1 MQPLG
6 EQTLN
11 FHKTEAPTMYK
22 TAGMLGLI
30 LALLIVFSSST
41 SAADIPKKY
50 GVEIQLGGGYYLMD
64 DVNNSLPNE
73 FNIPGVP
80 TPDKINIGE
89 QVGLG
94 ISYRNLE
101 NFGWQ
106 FGFNKMAF
114 IGIQKFRI
122 EAQLPGTGVVSWS
135 EQTISGAEFYAL
147 ATWYKPM
154 SSFDLMFG
162 VGPAVYW
169 ASLDRS
175 NSIVNTSVGSVG
187 NPAGSFT
194 DANGKSLG
202 LMGSI
207 GIAIPVGSTM
217 DLVIQAGG
225 RYAKVTQ
232 LEYENPNTAQDEIVY
247 KNSGTG
253 SKMTVDFSGGF
264 IKLSLRS
271 YFKPSS
277 DWRSPKR

>member
-1 MQPLG
+1 M
-6 EQTLN
+6 
-11 FHKTEAPTMYK
+11 HK

-41 SAADIPKKY
+41 SAADSPKKY

-64 DVNNSLPNE
+64 DVNNALPNE
-73 FNIPGVP
+73 LNLPGVS
-80 TPDKINIGE
+80 PDKINIGE
-89 QVGLG
+89 QVGVG
-94 ISYRNLE
+94 ITYRSLE

-114 IGIQKFRI
+114 IGIQKYRI
-122 EAQLPGTGVVSWS
+122 EAQLANTPGKSWA
-135 EQTISGAEFYAL
+135 EQTVSGSEFYAL

-162 VGPAVYW
+162 VGPAIYW

-175 NSIVNTSVGSVG
+175 IDIINSAGGSHLTT
-187 NPAGSFT
+187 GSFA

-202 LMGSI
+202 VMGSI
-207 GIAIPVGSTM
+207 GIAIPVGSET
-217 DLVIQAGG
+217 DIVIQAGG
-225 RYAKVTQ
+225 RYAKVSQ
-232 LEYENPNTAQDEIVY
+232 LKYENPSTAQEEIVY

-253 SKMTVDFSGGF
+253 TKMTVDFSGGF
-264 IKLSLRS
+264 VKLSLRS

-277 DWRSPKR
+277 EWRSPKR

>member
-1 MQPLG
+1 M
-6 EQTLN
+6 
-11 FHKTEAPTMYK
+11 HK

-41 SAADIPKKY
+41 SAADSPKKY
-50 GVEIQLGGGYYLMD
+50 SVEIQLGGGYYLMD
-64 DVNNSLPNE
+64 DVNNALPNE
-73 FNIPGVP
+73 LNIPGVS
-80 TPDKINIGE
+80 PDKINIGE
-89 QVGLG
+89 QVGVG

-114 IGIQKFRI
+114 IGIQKFRV
-122 EAQLPGTGVVSWS
+122 EAVLPGTPTKSWS
-135 EQTISGAEFYAL
+135 EQTTSGAEFYAL

-162 VGPAVYW
+162 IGPAIYW

-175 NSIVNTSVGSVG
+175 IDIINSASGGYHLTT
-187 NPAGSFT
+187 GSFT
-194 DANGKSLG
+194 DAKGKSLG
-202 LMGSI
+202 IMGSI
-207 GIAIPVGSTM
+207 GLAIPVGSQT

-232 LEYENPNTAQDEIVY
+232 LEYENPSTAQDKIVY

-264 IKLSLRS
+264 VKLSIRS